1 MPDTSNAVKLS
12 WRDTQYM
19 STPVAGQYNWS
30 TTVTSAF
37 STLHQMALGCEIC
50 LGRKTLAAGETVP
63 STGMELFSVAS
74 GDAYMAFVKRIILV
88 GLDTGDT
95 TNQSGWKF
103 GRGGTGAFADWASN
117 RTVNFGTAS
126 ERSGVIIYSDNSF
139 ASGTTGDDLNMTL
152 GTGIAPGESF
162 GVISS
167 SGVRCDSITV
177 CGFLI
182 PYS

>member
-1 MPDTSNAVKLS
+1 MADTSGAGKLD
-12 WRDTQYM
+12 WRDIQYL
-19 STPVAGQYNWS
+19 SKPSPGQYDWS
-30 TTVTSAF
+30 TTVNDTFA
-37 STLHQMALGCEIC
+37 TLHNISLGCEVC
-50 LGRKTLAAGETVP
+50 LGRKTLAANETVP

-88 GLDTGDT
+88 GLDSGDT

-126 ERSGVIIYSDNSF
+126 ERSGVIIYADNSF
-139 ASGTTGDDLNMTL
+139 SSGTTGDDLNMTL
-152 GTGIAPGESF
+152 GTGVAPCESF
-162 GVISS
+162 GVIST